1 MIKYDFWILLFL
13 CSSSF
18 LSSYT
23 IELHKDDVI
32 KLPMIRMGMTDT
44 ENADWDLICDILLQ
58 IESEEFSNY
67 STKINNIVE
76 SMNEQ
81 RGMTK
86 ERDDWA

>member
-1 MIKYDFWILLFL
+1 MAR
-13 CSSSF
+13 
-18 LSSYT
+18 YT
-23 IELHKDDVI
+23 IELHEEDVEF
-32 KLPMIRMGMTDT
+32 LPLIRMGMEQS
-44 ENADWDLICDILLQ
+44 ENRDWDLICDILLQ

-86 ERDDWA
+86 ERDD